1 MSFFHAVG
9 SQNFVCNVGVTSE
22 RSAVP
27 EAGTSVRES
36 EKGETFMNRL
46 RILVADDHE
55 IVRRGLIAMIKAHP
69 DWGVCAEA
77 DNGRQAIEK
86 AAQTKPD
93 VAILDIGM
101 PVLNGLEATRHI
113 VRENPNVRVLILTI
127 TDTDQAVKAVLDAGA
142 RGFLL
147 KSDAARD
154 LVTAVEALQHDK
166 TFFTARVAD
175 LVLAGFLNKTPRA
188 VKAESSQSALT
199 SREREV
205 VQLLAEGK
213 STKEVACHLNL
224 SVKTAET
231 HRSNIM
237 RKLGLHSV
245 SELVLYAVRNSIVQ
259 VSASTLA
266 TSPAA
271 LNTTEA
277 EMASLKPASA

>member
-1 MSFFHAVG
+1 
-9 SQNFVCNVGVTSE
+9 
-22 RSAVP
+22 
-27 EAGTSVRES
+27 
-36 EKGETFMNRL
+36 MNRL

-55 IVRRGLIAMIKAHP
+55 IVRRGLVSLIKSHP
-69 DWGVCAEA
+69 DWEVCAEA
-77 DNGRQAIEK
+77 DNGRQAVEK
-86 AAQTKPD
+86 ADQSKPD
-93 VAILDIGM
+93 IAILDIGM
-101 PVLNGLEATRHI
+101 PVLNGLEATRQI
-113 VRENPNVRVLILTI
+113 LREHPGVRVLILTI

-142 RGFLL
+142 RGFIL

-154 LVTAVEALQHDK
+154 LVTAVEALAQNK

-175 LVLAGFLNKTPRA
+175 LVLSGYLNRNPR
-188 VKAESSQSALT
+188 SAKSDLGLPGLT

-259 VSASTLA
+259 VAVGVPYLSAAVNSG
-266 TSPAA
+266 
-271 LNTTEA
+271 EA
-277 EMASLKPASA
+277 GLPASKT

>member
-1 MSFFHAVG
+1 
-9 SQNFVCNVGVTSE
+9 
-22 RSAVP
+22 
-27 EAGTSVRES
+27 
-36 EKGETFMNRL
+36 MNRL

-55 IVRRGLIAMIKAHP
+55 IVRRGMISLIKSHP
-69 DWGVCAEA
+69 DWEVCAEA

-93 VAILDIGM
+93 IAILDIGM

-113 VRENPNVRVLILTI
+113 VRENPNVKVLILTI

-175 LVLAGFLNKTPRA
+175 LVLAGYLNKTPRTF
-188 VKAESSQSALT
+188 KAEASHSALT
-199 SREREV
+199 AREREV

-259 VSASTLA
+259 VASGTL
-266 TSPAA
+266 TPSPAT
-271 LNTTEA
+271 LNAAEA
-277 EMASLKPASA
+277 EIASLKPASP